1 MGSSSSWAVWI
12 DSSMACATDQN
23 RAIEWLDRWRNSLYG
38 SSPRLRLMPRPK
50 ALRSITPIDIG
61 AGLVALVAL
70 AGVIWSPKLSN
81 AVARAT
87 GSLQPVKVSVDVKHL
102 YSSDPEALLQSARDE
117 GSTSIVV
124 RNQPA
129 GRVRLIEVD
138 DITRRLV
145 AVQPDGKVVEAE
157 DPNLAQARYVRF
169 ELEADAETD
178 SSGVVIGGTKLK
190 VGVPVELEG
199 SLYRLNGIVSG
210 VTLP

>member
-1 MGSSSSWAVWI
+1 
-12 DSSMACATDQN
+12 
-23 RAIEWLDRWRNSLYG
+23 
-38 SSPRLRLMPRPK
+38 MPRPK
-50 ALRSITPIDIG
+50 VLRAISPIDIA
-61 AGLVALVAL
+61 AGVVALVAL

-87 GSLQPVKVSVDVKHL
+87 GSLQPVKVSVDVKHF
-102 YSSDPEALLQSARDE
+102 YSSDPEALLQTARDE

-138 DITRRLV
+138 DITRQLV
-145 AVQPDGKVVEAE
+145 AVQPDGQVVEAE
-157 DPNLAQARYVRF
+157 DPNLAQARYIRF
-169 ELEADAETD
+169 QLEADAD
-178 SSGVVIGGTKLK
+178 IDPSGVVIGGTKLK

-199 SLYRLNGIVSG
+199 RLYRLNGIVSG

>member
-1 MGSSSSWAVWI
+1 
-12 DSSMACATDQN
+12 
-23 RAIEWLDRWRNSLYG
+23 
-38 SSPRLRLMPRPK
+38 MPRPK

-117 GSTSIVV
+117 GLTSIVV

-169 ELEADAETD
+169 KLEADAKTD

>member
-1 MGSSSSWAVWI
+1 
-12 DSSMACATDQN
+12 
-23 RAIEWLDRWRNSLYG
+23 
-38 SSPRLRLMPRPK
+38 MPRPK

-102 YSSDPEALLQSARDE
+102 YSSNPEALLQSARDE

-129 GRVRLIEVD
+129 
-138 DITRRLV
+138 
-145 AVQPDGKVVEAE
+145 VVLAE
-157 DPNLAQARYVRF
+157 
-169 ELEADAETD
+169 
-178 SSGVVIGGTKLK
+178 
-190 VGVPVELEG
+190 
-199 SLYRLNGIVSG
+199 
-210 VTLP
+210 

>member
-1 MGSSSSWAVWI
+1 
-12 DSSMACATDQN
+12 
-23 RAIEWLDRWRNSLYG
+23 
-38 SSPRLRLMPRPK
+38 MPRPK
-50 ALRSITPIDIG
+50 ALRAISPIDIA
-61 AGLVALVAL
+61 AGVVALVAL

-87 GSLQPVKVSVDVKHL
+87 GSLQPVKVSVDVKNF
-102 YSSDPEALLQSARDE
+102 YSSEPEAFLESARDE

-145 AVQPDGKVVEAE
+145 AVQPDGQVVEAE
-157 DPNLAQARYVRF
+157 DPNLAQARYIRF
-169 ELEADAETD
+169 QLEANADID

-199 SLYRLNGIVSG
+199 RLYRLNGLVSG

>member
-1 MGSSSSWAVWI
+1 
-12 DSSMACATDQN
+12 
-23 RAIEWLDRWRNSLYG
+23 
-38 SSPRLRLMPRPK
+38 MPRPE
-50 ALRSITPIDIG
+50 ALRSISPIDIG

-129 GRVRLIEVD
+129 GQVRLIRVD

-145 AVQPDGKVVEAE
+145 AVQPDGEVVEAE

-169 ELEADAETD
+169 QLEADAESN

-199 SLYRLNGIVSG
+199 RLYRLNGIVSG